1 MFRALRPYQY
11 VIDAGLALAF
21 FFCGIAVLESNQ
33 ASLGPVGYV
42 VIAGYAAALGVR
54 RASPALALS
63 IAWFFSLLQM
73 ALGMYPNLYNVATL
87 MVLYTTS
94 AYGGR
99 VVRWV
104 GLASVGVGSFVAAAY
119 LTLGGAGMGV
129 SMTLFGWSDLPQI
142 VLQFGLLFGA
152 LLTALGGP
160 WLLGLLVR
168 AIIRTRESSAAR
180 QIAEQERQ
188 VAEQDVIV
196 EQERNRIARDMHDVV
211 AHSLAV
217 VVAQAD
223 GARYARAANP
233 EAVDEALTAISSTAR
248 EALADVR
255 LLLGQLRYSE
265 GDGPQPV
272 LADLDRLLEQMRAS
286 GLDVRF
292 VETGPKRNFGTGS
305 QLAIYRIVQ
314 EALTNA
320 LRHGDRDKPVAV
332 TFEWTSSTVEVSVEN
347 VVDGAVPP
355 VSLGHGLAGMRERAS
370 LVGGWLTAEPD
381 GAQFVVR
388 ASIPTITT
396 NTGATTLGVTA

>member
-1 MFRALRPYQY
+1 MFRKLRPYQY
-11 VIDAGLALAF
+11 VIDTGLAVAY
-21 FFCGIAVLESNQ
+21 FFCAVAVLESNQ
-33 ASLGPVGYV
+33 SALGLVGYV
-42 VIAGYAAALGVR
+42 VLAGYAAALGVR

-63 IAWFFSLLQM
+63 LAWFFSLCQM
-73 ALGMYPNLYNVATL
+73 GLGMYPNLYNVATL

-99 VVRWV
+99 IIRWV
-104 GLASVGVGSFVAAAY
+104 GLASVGFGSFIAAAY
-119 LTLGGAGMGV
+119 LTLVGSGMGV
-129 SMTLFGWSDLPQI
+129 SMTLLGWSDLPQI
-142 VLQFGLLFGA
+142 VLQFGLLLVA

-168 AIIRTRESSAAR
+168 AIIRTRESGVAR
-180 QIAEQERQ
+180 QIAEQERRE
-188 VAEQDVIV
+188 AEQDVIV

-223 GARYARAANP
+223 GARYVRAANP
-233 EAVDEALTAISSTAR
+233 EAVDEALTAISTTAR
-248 EALADVR
+248 EALSDVR

-272 LADLDRLLEQMRAS
+272 LADLDRLLDQMRAS

-292 VETGPKRNFGTGS
+292 VENGTARVFGTGA
-305 QLAIYRIVQ
+305 QLAVYRIVQ

-320 LRHGDRDKPVAV
+320 LRHGDRERPVTV
-332 TFEWTSSTVEVSVEN
+332 VFDWTSTTIEVVIENTVNGSV
-347 VVDGAVPP
+347 PSM
-355 VSLGHGLAGMRERAS
+355 SLGHGLAGMRERAS
-370 LVGGWLTAEPD
+370 LVGGWLTAEPK
-381 GAQFVVR
+381 GAQFVVT

-396 NTGATTLGVTA
+396 NTGATALGATA